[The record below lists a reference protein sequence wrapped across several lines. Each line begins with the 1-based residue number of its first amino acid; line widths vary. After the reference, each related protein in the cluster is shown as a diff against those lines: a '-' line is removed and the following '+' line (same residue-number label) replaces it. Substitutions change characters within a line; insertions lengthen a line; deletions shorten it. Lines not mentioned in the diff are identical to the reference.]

1 MGQLLWN
8 GDHHDWT
15 VGHFE
20 EYCDGTVSHL
30 VGTIEH
36 CDGDEKEKLL

>member
-15 VGHFE
+15 VEHFDDH
-20 EYCDGTVSHL
+20 CDGTVSDF

-36 CDGDEKEKLL
+36 CERETAVKGH